1 MHFTSLRLHNWRQF
15 LGSQPTIEFAAD
27 PDAPMT
33 LLLGPNGSGKTG
45 LLNAFTWCLYE
56 DFTPGFDEPD
66 KLIHDL
72 ALARGGDPYVEV
84 AVTFA
89 DDGDEFS
96 VVRRKRPSENHSS
109 VSVKRK
115 PGPGRARAG
124 ETLDASLND
133 VYNVLPKSLKDVFF
147 FPAESLVTTSITD
160 GAAGG
165 GIDLRKAIESL
176 LGFDTYTSASA
187 NLRAAVGA
195 EMLRMPPRLRDE
207 TIESARVRWEEAQ
220 DVVAR
225 RKRRRAELPD
235 EITAAGIALEKA
247 TQEERQNNQQVAD
260 EWMRQRDQL
269 RDDREGAKSAADEA
283 AAVLNE
289 CFRDME
295 PAGYAAFFVDQAVA
309 ELNAAERA
317 GRIPPSISSDILDKL
332 LGDATLP
339 CVVCGRAMDE
349 SAHDHVKYLRA
360 AVTDSNIAANA
371 LSVRST
377 LTAWLRN
384 ARAQAVRLAQR
395 LDLDHGHDSTGLSEL
410 ISSVVTEADNAL
422 IAAKSRLAE
431 AERALQ
437 EFESEQDEEI
447 DPDQGARAQAKLRA
461 RQRTLH
467 ELETELETIDQQV
480 EEAEAE
486 EAEAKVEYERKA
498 SRQDEYRQK
507 QVVQTLLADTA
518 GVFDKIADAMRRYGR
533 TDFQRALNAT
543 YARMIN
549 KPYVLEV
556 ADNFTVRATVNGRV
570 RALSQSE
577 KTALTLAFLGA
588 VAGLAPQYR
597 MLVRKAELADMGN
610 VRMGADAYP
619 VVLDAPYSPFDQT
632 YAGTITT
639 AIGDLATQVIMT
651 VSKSALDDIRRIEH
665 RVGKAYVLHMKTSSE
680 AAPQGV
686 FQDEQVTWRGASA
699 SYVTIDESA
708 SDATT
713 SVEVF

>member
-1 MHFTSLRLHNWRQF
+1 MHNWRQF
-15 LGSQPTIEFAAD
+15 LGSQPRIEFAVD
-27 PDAPMT
+27 ERAPMT

-84 AVTFA
+84 SASFN
-89 DDGDEFS
+89 DDGDEFT
-96 VVRRKRPSENHSS
+96 VVRRKRPGETGST
-109 VSVKRK
+109 VAVKRK
-115 PGPGRARAG
+115 PGPGRPRAG

-147 FPAESLVTTSITD
+147 FPAESLQTLSITD
-160 GAAGG
+160 GTTGG

-176 LGFDTYTSASA
+176 LGFDPYISASA
-187 NLRAAVGA
+187 NLRAAVGS

-207 TIESARVRWEEAQ
+207 TIETARVRWEEAQ
-220 DVVAR
+220 EVVSR
-225 RKRRRAELPD
+225 RKRRRSELPD
-235 EITAAGIALEKA
+235 VIAAAAVALSEA
-247 TQEERQNNQQVAD
+247 EEEERQNNQQAI
-260 EWMRQRDQL
+260 EQWMRQRDAL
-269 RDDREGAKSAADEA
+269 RGDREGAKVAAEEA

-295 PAGYAAFFVDQAVA
+295 HVVYATSFVDDAVA
-309 ELNAAERA
+309 ALNRAERA
-317 GRIPPSISSDILDKL
+317 GRIPPSISSDILDKIL
-332 LGDATLP
+332 DDPAMP
-339 CVVCGRAMDE
+339 CVVCGREMDE
-349 SAHDHVKYLRA
+349 AAHQHVKYLRG

-377 LTAWLRN
+377 LTAWGRN
-384 ARAQAVRLAQR
+384 ARTQALRLAQR
-395 LDLDHGHDSTGLSEL
+395 LDLDTSDLGEGLSEV
-410 ISSVVTEADNAL
+410 ISRVIAEADNAL
-422 IAAKSRLAE
+422 IAAKARLAE
-431 AERALQ
+431 AERALE
-437 EFESEQDEEI
+437 EFEADQDEV
-447 DPDQGARAQAKLRA
+447 DPDQGALARAKLRA

-467 ELETELETIDQQV
+467 ELETEAEQIDRLIEDAEG
-480 EEAEAE
+480 EES
-486 EAEAKVEYERKA
+486 EAKLEYERKA

-518 GVFDKIADAMRRYGR
+518 GVFDRIADAMRRYGR

-543 YARMIN
+543 YSRMIN

-556 ADNFTVRATVNGRV
+556 ADNFTVRATVNGRT

-597 MLVRKAELADMGN
+597 NLARKAELADMGN
-610 VRMGADAYP
+610 VRIGADAYP
-619 VVLDAPYSPFDQT
+619 VVLDAPYSPFDET

-639 AIGDLATQVIMT
+639 AIGDLGTQVVMT
-651 VSKSALDDIRRIEH
+651 VSKAALKDLERIEH
-665 RVGKAYVLHMKTSSE
+665 RVGKAYVLELKTSSDGGPE
-680 AAPQGV
+680 GIFENELV
-686 FQDEQVTWRGASA
+686 RWRGKDAP
-699 SYVTIDESA
+699 YVTIDESLK
-708 SDATT
+708 DAVT
-713 SVEVF
+713 SVRVI